1 MYTIFIES
9 KRGSVSPAD
18 LRRAAFIKQRNR
30 KILLCVLE
38 RKFAFALIFLWRNT
52 IINLRDVELNDRICD
67 REVRVID
74 DDNTQLGIMSAAEA
88 NRIADSKNL
97 DLVKIS
103 PNATPPVCKI
113 MDFGK
118 FKFEMQKR
126 EKDARKNQKIT
137 ELKEVWLSMTI
148 DTHDLETKAKA
159 AQKFLRNG
167 DKVKVSIRM
176 RGRQQAHAALGVE
189 VMHDFYKIVEQDS
202 VIDKQP
208 TTEGRNILMILSPKK

>member
-1 MYTIFIES
+1 M
-9 KRGSVSPAD
+9 
-18 LRRAAFIKQRNR
+18 
-30 KILLCVLE
+30 
-38 RKFAFALIFLWRNT
+38 WRT
-52 IINLRDVELNDRICD
+52 TTINLKDVELNERICD

-74 DDNTQLGIMSAAEA
+74 DDNTQLGIMSAMEA
-88 NRIADSKNL
+88 NRIADGKNL

-126 EKDARKNQKIT
+126 EKDARKNQKVT

-148 DTHDLETKAKA
+148 DTHDLETKARA

-167 DKVKVSIRM
+167 DKVRVSIRM
-176 RGRQQAHAALGVE
+176 RGRQQAHAALGVQ
-189 VMHDFYKIVEQDS
+189 VMHDFYAIVSQDA

-208 TTEGRNILMILSPKK
+208 TTEGKNIIMILSPKK

>member
-1 MYTIFIES
+1 M
-9 KRGSVSPAD
+9 
-18 LRRAAFIKQRNR
+18 
-30 KILLCVLE
+30 
-38 RKFAFALIFLWRNT
+38 WRNT
-52 IINLRDVELNDRICD
+52 TINLRDVELNERICD

-74 DDNTQLGIMSAAEA
+74 DDNTQLGIMSAMEA

-103 PNATPPVCKI
+103 PTATPPVCKI

-148 DTHDLETKAKA
+148 DTHQSQSR
-159 AQKFLRNG
+159 AQIFE
-167 DKVKVSIRM
+167 S
-176 RGRQQAHAALGVE
+176 GRQGESFHTYE
-189 VMHDFYKIVEQDS
+189 
-202 VIDKQP
+202 
-208 TTEGRNILMILSPKK
+208 R

>member
-1 MYTIFIES
+1 M
-9 KRGSVSPAD
+9 
-18 LRRAAFIKQRNR
+18 
-30 KILLCVLE
+30 LCVRSE
-38 RKFAFALIFLWRNT
+38 RKFVFALIFFCVEDT
-52 IINLRDVELNDRICD
+52 IINIKDVELNERITD
-67 REVRVID
+67 SQVRVID

-113 MDFGK
+113 MDYGK

-126 EKDARKNQKIT
+126 EKDARKNQKVT

-148 DTHDLETKAKA
+148 DTHDLETKARA

-167 DKVKVSIRM
+167 DKVRVSIRM

-189 VMHDFYKIVEQDS
+189 VMNDFYKIVQQDAAM
-202 VIDKQP
+202 DKQP
-208 TTEGRNILMILSPKK
+208 TTEGRNILMILSPIKK